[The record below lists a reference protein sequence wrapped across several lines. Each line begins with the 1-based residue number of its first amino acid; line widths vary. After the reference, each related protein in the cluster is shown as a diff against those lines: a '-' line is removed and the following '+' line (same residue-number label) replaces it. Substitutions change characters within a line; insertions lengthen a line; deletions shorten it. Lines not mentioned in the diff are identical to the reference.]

1 MKIDLQKVFIPVKV
15 ENEIPEKN
23 KAVFCMDENQ
33 AFFSEIWFDLE
44 HQQHLALTPES
55 YFVPTEWLKEEQKI
69 IFTKEEFNNFLEE
82 FGKELL
88 KVASENVK
96 LSEFGCRDNRLID
109 DKIEGTYFCPS
120 YFGEDKEIDVT
131 KSSITEVLHQVLEQF
146 KIK

>member
-1 MKIDLQKVFIPVKV
+1 
-15 ENEIPEKN
+15 
-23 KAVFCMDENQ
+23 
-33 AFFSEIWFDLE
+33 
-44 HQQHLALTPES
+44 
-55 YFVPTEWLKEEQKI
+55 
-69 IFTKEEFNNFLEE
+69 
-82 FGKELL
+82 LL

-131 KSSITEVLHQVLEQF
+131 KSSITEVLPQVLEQF

>member
-1 MKIDLQKVFIPVKV
+1 
-15 ENEIPEKN
+15 
-23 KAVFCMDENQ
+23 
-33 AFFSEIWFDLE
+33 
-44 HQQHLALTPES
+44 
-55 YFVPTEWLKEEQKI
+55 
-69 IFTKEEFNNFLEE
+69 
-82 FGKELL
+82 LL